1 MLFGDIQCRETVSVF
16 EAVMFGAGDA
26 CVDIG
31 MGSLLGGVALFI
43 AAVVLLRFLGARL
56 VRAVLTKRAV
66 KADESHED
74 GLTPMPYESP
84 IKSTGAWGSDLV

>member
-31 MGSLLGGVALFI
+31 MGSLLGGVVLFMG
-43 AAVVLLRFLGARL
+43 AVVLLQYFGVRL
-56 VRAVLTKRAV
+56 VRRALGKRRV
-66 KADESHED
+66 EVVSADEAE
-74 GLTPMPYESP
+74 LKPMPYESP
-84 IKSTGAWGSDLV
+84 IKSTGAWGKLP